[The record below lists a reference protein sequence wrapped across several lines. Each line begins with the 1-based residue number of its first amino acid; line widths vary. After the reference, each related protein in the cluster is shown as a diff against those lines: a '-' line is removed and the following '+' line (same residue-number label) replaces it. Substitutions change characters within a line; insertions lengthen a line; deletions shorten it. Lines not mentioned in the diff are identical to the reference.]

1 MTIPSST
8 LLFRREGLRVGV
20 VRDSRANLVPVTIG
34 RDYGANVEIVSGL
47 QVADSIILDPSD
59 SLENGSPV
67 RVQQGGVR

>member
-1 MTIPSST
+1 VTIPANT

-20 VRDSRANLVPVTIG
+20 VRDGRANLVPVTIG

-47 QVADSIILDPSD
+47 RPADSIILDPSD

-67 RVQQGGVR
+67 HLQQGGAR